1 MKIKPRKPKP
11 ITFSPNKILLNINH
25 FVFWAYYRR
34 VPEFFHQWTILDS
47 IQNFA
52 SNYETR
58 TSEFNSSEKLIGELI
73 KLADKDKQEISNLK
87 LQMLGMNPDVIDHL
101 NKMLG
106 LKITTNRDN

>member
-25 FVFWAYYRR
+25 FIFWAYYRR

-47 IQNFA
+47 IQNFT

-58 TSEFNSSEKLIGELI
+58 VSEYEADEKLIRELCKI
-73 KLADKDKQEISNLK
+73 SVRDQETISSLK
-87 LQMLGMNPDVIDHL
+87 IQMMGVNPDVIQHL
-101 NKMLG
+101 NKMFG
-106 LKITTNRDN
+106 LNNTTSRDN